1 MTKYIP
7 IQAYDNLSWN
17 IYATFWGLKR
27 LENIYNSFSFKIFIF
42 KMSNFLIPK
51 YLQPDGEHL
60 DILRLFDLT
69 DFIRYTT
76 SIWERVGSAPKIF
89 VKHL

>member
-1 MTKYIP
+1 
-7 IQAYDNLSWN
+7 
-17 IYATFWGLKR
+17 
-27 LENIYNSFSFKIFIF
+27 
-42 KMSNFLIPK
+42 MSNFLIPK